1 MKRLRSFCHRGR
13 GRGRTAASLVACAF
27 LLASGCAGVERRL
40 FERPFDPDAVA
51 VLKAG
56 LEEQRDRVRSFFSA
70 GRLQVKGWQGRDV
83 EAAVFSAWTAS
94 PRRIKIELTH
104 SWGQPMLHLLVDGE
118 VFRLL
123 SFGERKLY
131 TGPFTGRSLS
141 KVLPGEM
148 DPDLIEDLLRSYPV
162 VEPGLRAL
170 SKEPH
175 QISFYG
181 AEGEERRTIKF
192 DRHTLRPAE
201 VVVPYRSIRLVFG
214 DFQSVEGL
222 HFAREAALVHVLGGR
237 RLVRQVDTM
246 VFNRTIPD
254 PVFTLQAP
262 PGFETVY
269 LFP

>member
-1 MKRLRSFCHRGR
+1 MKRLRNFCHRR
-13 GRGRTAASLVACAF
+13 GRHGRIAASLAACA
-27 LLASGCAGVERRL
+27 LLFASGCATIERRL

-51 VLKAG
+51 ILKAD

-83 EAAVFSAWTAS
+83 EADVFSAWTAS

-104 SWGQPMLHLLVDGE
+104 PWGQPLLHLLVDGE

-131 TGPFTGRSLS
+131 TGPFTGRTLS
-141 KVLPGEM
+141 DVLPGEM
-148 DPDLIEDLLRSYPV
+148 DTDLIQDLLRSYPV
-162 VEPGLRAL
+162 VAPGLRAL
-170 SKEPH
+170 SEEPH
-175 QISFYG
+175 QISFYS
-181 AEGEERRTIKF
+181 AKGEERRTIKF
-192 DRHTLRPAE
+192 DRHTHRPAE
-201 VVVPYRSIRLVFG
+201 VILPSRNIRLVFG
-214 DFQSVEGL
+214 DLHTAEGL

-237 RLVRQVDTM
+237 RLVHKVETM

-254 PVFTLQAP
+254 PVFMLQAP